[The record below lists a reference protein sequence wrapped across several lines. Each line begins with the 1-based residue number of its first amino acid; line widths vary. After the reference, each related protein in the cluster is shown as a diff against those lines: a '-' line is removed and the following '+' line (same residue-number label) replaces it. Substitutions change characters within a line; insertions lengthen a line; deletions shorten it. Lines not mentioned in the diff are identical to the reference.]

1 MPVSLVLGLLVCCS
15 ALLYGKTFHGEGM
28 VLAIDKQRETATIS
42 HREIRGYMPAMAM
55 EFRVSRSGLLESLE
69 PGMRVRFSTRV
80 VGGNPV
86 IDDVKVLRIA
96 PLPGAD
102 LIPAPTVQRLHVGD
116 PVPEFELLSQNGA
129 PFHSASLQGHLTLL
143 QFIYTRC
150 PVADVCPRLSANFAY
165 LQKKFG
171 SQIELLSVTLDP
183 QWDRPQR
190 LAEYAN
196 RWGADTRHWR
206 FLTGTDEEIRNL
218 ASRFGVIYWAEEGA
232 LTHST
237 AIAMIGPDARII
249 AELDGSSYPVNQ
261 LRDLVSRHL
270 SGRESL
276 NEGH

>member
-1 MPVSLVLGLLVCCS
+1 MLKPLSLVLGLLVCAACLS
-15 ALLYGKTFHGEGM
+15 GKTFHGEGM
-28 VLAIDKQRETATIS
+28 VLVVDKQHETATIS
-42 HREIRGYMPAMAM
+42 HREIPGYMPAMAM
-55 EFRVSRSGLLESLE
+55 EFRVSRSSLLESLE

-80 VGGNPV
+80 VGGSAV
-86 IDDVKVLRIA
+86 IDEVKVLRVP

-102 LIPAPTVQRLHVGD
+102 LVPAPEVRRLHVGD
-116 PVPEFELLSQNGA
+116 LVPEFELISQDGA
-129 PFHSASLQGHLTLL
+129 RFPSSLQGHLTLL

-171 SQIELLSVTLDP
+171 SQIELASVTLDP

-218 ASRFGVIYWAEEGA
+218 ASRFGIIYWPEEGA

-237 AIAMIGPDARII
+237 AVVMIGPDARII

-270 SGRESL
+270 LHRERL
-276 NEGH
+276 NEGN